1 MMRDQAFTQSHISAV
16 LADALKLHQTGDLVH
31 AEVLY
36 RRILEMDSENFDAI
50 HLLAVIGYSTNHID
64 ASLDLFERA
73 FSKKPENFSL
83 LVNYGVALQKA
94 GRSQDAINL
103 YDQALASNPGSFE
116 ANLNKAH
123 SLLAINDLEE
133 AEYRYRKCLDQKPD
147 DPTLLTCLGNVYL
160 KKDDWVLAAQY
171 YERAQALDP
180 NMVAPYVSLA
190 QICRDRQWG
199 STATLLCA
207 RALRFDPRNPIARNI
222 GGHAALKTGNLKQ
235 GWKLYEGRFFNSD
248 DLVNRRPVPPVYW
261 DGEDLD
267 GKSILIWTEQGVG
280 DEILYAS
287 MIAEMVQT
295 AKRVIFECQ
304 PRMVPVYKR
313 SFPSMEVVGWEKLT
327 PSTTPKAGVDYQ
339 SSIGSLG
346 QFLRPGFDSF
356 PKHMG
361 YLIAD
366 QKKVANLRARYGAGP
381 LIGISWRSS
390 AVRGKKSSP
399 LLDWA
404 PILRIPGVRFVCL
417 QYGDNRQE
425 ISDVKNALG
434 VDVIQDDL
442 VDPLQDMD
450 SFFAQV
456 AAMDLVITTSNTT
469 VHVAGSLGIP
479 TWMLLQH
486 RGGLHWYWFAQR
498 EDCPW
503 YPSARLFRQ
512 LGGSSSSE
520 KWWTRVLQRVSR
532 ALPEWLAEYQR
543 T

>member
-1 MMRDQAFTQSHISAV
+1 MRDQVSTKSHIPAV
-16 LADALKLHQTGDLVH
+16 LANALKLHQAGDLLR
-31 AEVLY
+31 AEALY
-36 RRILEMDSENFDAI
+36 RSILELDSEHFDAI
-50 HLLAVIGYSTNHID
+50 HLLAVVGYSTNHID
-64 ASLDLFERA
+64 ASLELFERA
-73 FSKKPENFSL
+73 FSKKPDNFPL
-83 LVNYGVALQKA
+83 LVNYGAALQKA
-94 GRSQDAINL
+94 GRSKDAIRL
-103 YDQALASNPGSFE
+103 YDKALASNPVSFE

-123 SLLAINDLEE
+123 SLLSINDLEE
-133 AEYRYRKCLDQKPD
+133 AEYFYRYCLGQKPD
-147 DPTLLTCLGNVYL
+147 DPALLTCLGNVYL
-160 KKDDWVLAAQY
+160 KRDDWVVAAQY
-171 YERAQALDP
+171 YDSAQGLDP
-180 NMVAPYVSLA
+180 SMVAPYVALA

-199 STATLLCA
+199 ATATLLCE
-207 RALRFDPRNPIARNI
+207 RVLRFDPRNPIARSI
-222 GGHAALKTGNLKQ
+222 GGHAALKTGNLKR

-248 DLVNRRPVPPVYW
+248 DMVNRRPVPPFYW

-280 DEILYAS
+280 DEILFAS
-287 MIAEMVQT
+287 MLANMVQT
-295 AKRVIFECQ
+295 AHRVVFECQ

-313 SFPSMEVVGWEKLT
+313 SFPSMEVIGWEKLT
-327 PSTTPKAGVDYQ
+327 PSTTPIAGFDYQ

-346 QFLRPGFDSF
+346 QFLRPELASF
-356 PKHMG
+356 PKNSG
-361 YLIAD
+361 YLAAD
-366 QKKVANLRARYGAGP
+366 QKKVADLRARYGAGP

-404 PILRIPGVRFVCL
+404 PTLRMPGVRFVNL

-425 ISDVKNALG
+425 IADVKNAIG
-434 VDVIQDDL
+434 IDIIQDEL

-450 SFFAQV
+450 TFFAQV

-486 RGGLHWYWFAQR
+486 RGGLHWYWFSQR

-503 YPSARLFRQ
+503 YPSVRLFRQ
-512 LGGSSSSE
+512 LGDSSSSE
-520 KWWTRVLQRVSR
+520 KWWTTVLQRVSD
-532 ALPEWLAEYQR
+532 ALPEWLADYKR